1 MEIQKD
7 IDQSYELTGRGNC
20 VAVITDGTA
29 VLGLGD
35 IGPDELCNKCLL
47 SVSFGQGAED
57 SGEDTFLMFTK
68 LIVMEAS

>member
-1 MEIQKD
+1 MKYPKLSSI
-7 IDQSYELTGRGNC
+7 
-20 VAVITDGTA
+20 
-29 VLGLGD
+29 
-35 IGPDELCNKCLL
+35 ELCNKCLL